1 VNDYLSYAVP
11 PKLVKVYIFYLIQQ
25 QIFFVGFM
33 TIFAGVMPS
42 TFLMTCLFIGGDY
55 TFYKNLEKMLK

>member
-11 PKLVKVYIFYLIQQ
+11 QKLVKLYIFYHVQQ
-25 QIFFVGFM
+25 QIFLVGFM
-33 TIFAGVMPS
+33 MIFAGVMPS
-42 TFLMTCLFIGGDY
+42 TFLMACLFIGGDY